1 MSSWKS
7 RKPISSG
14 QSGSIKKQKS
24 VDEIIIQQKIYN
36 LDRRKQYKIC
46 AQIDD
51 NLYKQKNISNM
62 NELISAYENFVS
74 IKRLSNGSVFL
85 KKLREMRYQNQFNSQ
100 LDIHL
105 VDLMSRLIKFLT
117 LFHDTAVEAFFD
129 LFVQTK
135 NDELINT
142 LVPFYLMN
150 FNKKYYDYI

>member
-7 RKPISSG
+7 RKPISSR

-24 VDEIIIQQKIYN
+24 VDEINIQQKIYN
-36 LDRRKQYKIC
+36 LDRRKQNKIC

-105 VDLMSRLIKFLT
+105 VDLMSRLILE
-117 LFHDTAVEAFFD
+117 D
-129 LFVQTK
+129 
-135 NDELINT
+135 I
-142 LVPFYLMN
+142 
-150 FNKKYYDYI
+150 